1 MKTVN
6 FFTNV
11 VSLRNRVVV
20 VVCSFQPLK
29 PFSVPFGIQSTNFIN
44 CTTKIETVVN
54 STINHTFWVHVL
66 KNSYQS
72 QNLSGQSD
80 LEALINKVLGLKLG
94 KEPGSGV
101 PVAALLVG
109 KNMQLMSWIMKCK
122 FPCFYSLFLLLHTAF
137 A

>member
-1 MKTVN
+1 M
-6 FFTNV
+6 
-11 VSLRNRVVV
+11 
-20 VVCSFQPLK
+20 
-29 PFSVPFGIQSTNFIN
+29 
-44 CTTKIETVVN
+44 
-54 STINHTFWVHVL
+54 HVL

-109 KNMQLMSWIMKCK
+109 KNMQLMS
-122 FPCFYSLFLLLHTAF
+122 
-137 A
+137 